1 MTAQEKAQEMAA
13 AVKFCLQK
21 GLLTEQE
28 VKSATSVEQK
38 LMLGARARLRQELYQ
53 KAHPQEK

>member
-1 MTAQEKAQEMAA
+1 MAA